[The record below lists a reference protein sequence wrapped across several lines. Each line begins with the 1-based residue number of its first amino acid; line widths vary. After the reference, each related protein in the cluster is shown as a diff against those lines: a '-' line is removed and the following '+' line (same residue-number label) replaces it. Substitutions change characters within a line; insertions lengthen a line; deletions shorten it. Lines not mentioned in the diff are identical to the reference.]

1 MLALKKLG
9 FTHHEILY
17 ELSAVQTRTYFE
29 MATQQ
34 QHEST
39 KQDCAAIRIA
49 YHADE
54 KQFDKFMKGTM

>member
-9 FTHHEILY
+9 FTHHEILND
-17 ELSAVQTRTYFE
+17 LTAAQARTYFE
-29 MATQQ
+29 MATEQQ
-34 QHEST
+34 QESM
-39 KQDCAAIRIA
+39 KQDCVATRIA